1 MAGAPCYRDYRGCH
15 IPIAAWLFIPIL
27 SRHLRHGRSLH
38 PGNRAH
44 NGHTQLLH
52 AAPIPPGRAAPL
64 SPRLPAS
71 RKPKFFI
78 LFYFFFPGAARLCV
92 LEHRCLAMSLSNAA
106 ASAQSP
112 PCGGCWGGTDVT
124 AGTRSHPHPS
134 SPRGVPSAAAS
145 PHAALS
151 VPRMP
156 RDAFPSPETLPW
168 CWL

>member
-1 MAGAPCYRDYRGCH
+1 MLQRLSRLPHPHRRLVVYSH
-15 IPIAAWLFIPIL
+15 FIPA
-27 SRHLRHGRSLH
+27 
-38 PGNRAH
+38 P
-44 NGHTQLLH
+44 
-52 AAPIPPGRAAPL
+52 AARQEF
-64 SPRLPAS
+64 AS
-71 RKPKFFI
+71 RQSRPQWTHPAPACGSHPTRAGSTPLPSAAGQPKTEIFY
-78 LFYFFFPGAARLCV
+78 LFYLFFYFFPGAARLCV